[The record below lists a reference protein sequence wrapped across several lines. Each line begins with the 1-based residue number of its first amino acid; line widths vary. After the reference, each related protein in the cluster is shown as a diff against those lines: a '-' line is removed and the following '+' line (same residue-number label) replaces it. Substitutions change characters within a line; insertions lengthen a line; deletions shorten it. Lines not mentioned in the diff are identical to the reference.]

1 MVVLSLTPEQIAFR
15 FDQAYRFKR
24 LVTDMTSLLPSD
36 WRRLYGRLI
45 SGRDVDLPMS
55 LALIAPSVVPLAQ
68 RRWLELRGGRFGNV
82 ARGALDRCGSQ
93 RVWGYE
99 CLGSED
105 RLQLDHAWP
114 YALGGRSV
122 SENGVWLCAPHNH
135 AKSWDVH
142 CYSWEQTARPRW
154 LDAML
159 QRIDADLASE
169 RYNR

>member
-1 MVVLSLTPEQIAFR
+1 MVVVSLTPEQIAYR

-24 LVTDMTSLLPSD
+24 LVTDMPSLLSAD
-36 WRRLYGRLI
+36 WRRLYGELR
-45 SGRDVDLPMS
+45 SREDVDLPMS
-55 LALIAPSVVPLAQ
+55 LALIAPSVAPLTE
-68 RRWLELRGGRFGNV
+68 RRWQERRGGRFGNV
-82 ARGALDRCGSQ
+82 ARGAADRCGAQ

-99 CLGSED
+99 CPGSED

-142 CYSWEQTARPRW
+142 CYNWEQRTRPKW
-154 LDAML
+154 LDGML
-159 QRIDADLASE
+159 EHIDADLVSG
-169 RYNR
+169 RYDR